1 MKGLRLQRPRAE
13 RGKPECRLDQGRREG
28 GRKGVDDRGKRGD
41 GISGEKERSVEQR
54 DGTGGGGR
62 GRENGAGDWT
72 DCGTWRNFAQADW
85 TRCTTNQPGLPDSQ
99 YEVSRRISCTSAGEH
114 TSRSVI
120 PPSLPTCP
128 LAHPPFPPFLPP
140 RHIYCEE
147 FRFPSVVFPPAR
159 PFADWWRISDNITD
173 AGVASVHTRVE
184 IAKHCNTAHN
194 AFALVCSRVLNL
206 I

>member
-1 MKGLRLQRPRAE
+1 VQKEENPNVGSIRE
-13 RGKPECRLDQGRREG
+13 EGKG

-54 DGTGGGGR
+54 GGTGEGG

-128 LAHPPFPPFLPP
+128 LAHPPFPPSATFIARNLG
-140 RHIYCEE
+140 
-147 FRFPSVVFPPAR
+147 FPPLFFR
-159 PFADWWRISDNITD
+159 QRDHLQI
-173 AGVASVHTRVE
+173 GGG
-184 IAKHCNTAHN
+184 
-194 AFALVCSRVLNL
+194 
-206 I
+206 